1 MQNGH
6 QVDSAW
12 EYYARW
18 CTACCMRQAL
28 GVFGHRLEIQHP
40 TVVCPLRLGS
50 EQRHT
55 VDAATAHGATI
66 YVVVKAPAICCT
78 LASVSLAVQEPQAVN
93 SQTGIL

>member
-1 MQNGH
+1 
-6 QVDSAW
+6 
-12 EYYARW
+12 
-18 CTACCMRQAL
+18 MRQAL
-28 GVFGHRLEIQHP
+28 GAFGHKLEIQHP
-40 TVVCPLRLGS
+40 KVVCPLRLGS

-66 YVVVKAPAICCT
+66 YVAARARVICCT